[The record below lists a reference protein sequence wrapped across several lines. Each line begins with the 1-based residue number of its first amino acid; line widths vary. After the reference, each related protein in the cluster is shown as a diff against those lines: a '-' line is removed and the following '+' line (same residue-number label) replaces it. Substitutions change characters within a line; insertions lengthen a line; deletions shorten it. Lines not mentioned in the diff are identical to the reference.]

1 MAKNQKKIGEKWG
14 MVGDHVGHCIQ
25 CPAHISKYGKCGYAK
40 GEIAIKSRK
49 KSEKNGEKIGD
60 GW

>member
-1 MAKNQKKIGEKWG
+1 MVDYHIGHG
-14 MVGDHVGHCIQ
+14 FQG
-25 CPAHISKYGKCGYAK
+25 PAHISKYGKCGYAK
-40 GEIAIKSRK
+40 GDIAIKSRK